1 MRNGWPGDRKH
12 IMARRED
19 PKKRDDDKS
28 LPGEAQELFQLVV
41 GYAKQETLGPV
52 KNLGRY
58 VGFGLAGALLGS
70 LGTVL
75 LLLGGLRLLQTETGS
90 AFDGRRTWIPYLI
103 VLFVSGALA
112 AGAMKARNRGQRRDA
127 R

>member
-1 MRNGWPGDRKH
+1 
-12 IMARRED
+12 MARRD
-19 PKKRDDDKS
+19 DHKKRDKDKS
-28 LPGEAQELFQLVV
+28 IPGEAQELFQLVV

-52 KNLGRY
+52 KDLGRF

-90 AFDGRRTWIPYLI
+90 AFDGRRTWIPY
-103 VLFVSGALA
+103 VLVLLVSGALA

>member
-1 MRNGWPGDRKH
+1 MANDAKAKARNPSGDAK
-12 IMARRED
+12 
-19 PKKRDDDKS
+19 
-28 LPGEAQELFQLVV
+28 ELVDLVIA
-41 GYAKQETLGPV
+41 YAKQETLDPIR
-52 KNLGRY
+52 NLGRF

-90 AFDGRRTWIPYLI
+90 AFDGRRTWIPY
-103 VLFVSGALA
+103 VLVLVVSGAI
-112 AGAMKARNRGQRRDA
+112 AGGALKARNRGQRGRDHE